1 MLENLIFSINTA
13 LPIFLV
19 MLIGWG
25 LKYKRIINDSFIQTA
40 NTLVFYVALPI
51 KLFYDVSQSTLFEA
65 FDIRLILFLTG
76 AMTGGAAVA
85 WIIGKKIVKDPAQLG
100 AFVHGAFRGNFLYI
114 GFSLMENITG
124 SIGTKTP
131 IAVAFM
137 VPLINT
143 LAVIILIAAR
153 TEGSRRGYIRNTVA
167 AIMRNPL
174 ILAIGAGVMVSFLP
188 WKTPVAITR
197 TMSYISSL
205 TTPLALIAI
214 GASFV
219 LKESIRNLKPAL
231 FASGI
236 KLILLPLVTVW
247 LAMLAGFSGEDI
259 ILVYILFG
267 VPTATTSYI
276 MTSAMQGDRELAA
289 NIIMITTAL
298 SVFTMTAFVF
308 VFKTMGII

>member
-51 KLFYDVSQSTLFEA
+51 KLFYDVSQSTLIEA

-76 AMTGGAAVA
+76 AMTGGAAIA
-85 WIIGKKIVKDPAQLG
+85 WIIGKKIVQDPAQLG

-137 VPLINT
+137 VPLFNI
-143 LAVIILIAAR
+143 LAVVILTAAR
-153 TEGSRRGYIRNTVA
+153 TEDRRRGYVRKA
-167 AIMRNPL
+167 ATAIIRNPL
-174 ILAIGAGVMVSFLP
+174 ILAIMAGAVVSFLP
-188 WKTPVAITR
+188 LEIPLVMTR
-197 TMSYISSL
+197 AMSHISSL

-219 LKESIRNLKPAL
+219 LKESIRNLKPVL

-236 KLILLPLVTVW
+236 KLILLPLATVW
-247 LAMLAGFSGEDI
+247 LALLAGFSGEDI

-267 VPTATTSYI
+267 VPTSTASYI
-276 MTSAMQGDRELAA
+276 MTAAMQGDGELAA

-308 VFKTMGII
+308 AFKTMGII

>member
-40 NTLVFYVALPI
+40 NTLVFFVALPI
-51 KLFYDVSQSTLFEA
+51 KLFYDVSQSTLVEA
-65 FDIRLILFLTG
+65 FDIRLILFLAG

-85 WIIGKKIVKDPAQLG
+85 WIIGKKIVQDPAQLG

-137 VPLINT
+137 VPLFNI
-143 LAVIILIAAR
+143 LAVVILTAAR
-153 TEGSRRGYIRNTVA
+153 TEDRRRGYVRKA
-167 AIMRNPL
+167 ATAIIRNPL
-174 ILAIGAGVMVSFLP
+174 ILAIMAGALVSFLP
-188 WKTPVAITR
+188 LEIPLVMTR
-197 TMSYISSL
+197 AMSHISSL

-219 LKESIRNLKPAL
+219 LKESIRCLKPVL

-236 KLILLPLVTVW
+236 KLVLLPLVTVW
-247 LAMLAGFSGEDI
+247 LALLAGFSGEDI

-267 VPTATTSYI
+267 VPTSTASYI
-276 MTSAMQGDRELAA
+276 MTAAMQGDRELAA

-298 SVFTMTAFVF
+298 SVVTMTAFVF
-308 VFKTMGII
+308 AFKTIGII